1 MRINNKENIKEILL
15 VHKGTQRKFY
25 CQLKPSLFPYAELFS
40 LEKKETAEI
49 VFEDIQEIDALIDM
63 LNRFKKNMQEHIGI
77 WKEK

>member
-15 VHKGTQRKFY
+15 VHKGTQRRFY
-25 CQLKPSLFPYAELFS
+25 HQLKPNPFPYAELFS

-63 LNRFKKNMQEHIGI
+63 LNRFKKNMQETLGT
-77 WKEK
+77 WRDK

>member
-15 VHKGTQRKFY
+15 VHKGTQGKFY
-25 CQLKPSLFPYAELFS
+25 CQLKPSLFPYTEFFS
-40 LEKKETAEI
+40 LEKKESVEI

-63 LNRFKKNMQEHIGI
+63 LNRFKKNMQEAIGT